1 MAIAWFVLKRLAGMV
16 VTLFVVTIAVF
27 GLLDLSPGSLVAT
40 LLGNHPA
47 SPAVV
52 AAITVRYHLDDPFP
66 VRYLDWLT
74 SALHGDFGQSVQS
87 GENVSALIGEHLP
100 ITLQVALYALVLV
113 VVIGIPAG
121 MLAGMRRG
129 GVLDKTISGVAVV
142 AMSAPA
148 FAIGILLI
156 YVLGVR
162 LSVFPVFGAGDAG
175 VVDRIAHLT
184 LPAIA
189 LAATL
194 VALLVRQTRAAVL
207 NVMSQDYITFARA
220 RGLSRPRILLQYALR
235 NTALPVTTA
244 TGLMLIAAIAGTV
257 LVEQVFS
264 LPGIGNLMVQSV
276 DAKDVPVVQGVALC
290 VGAFVVVVNFL
301 VDMAALAIDPRTRTA
316 AKG

>member
-52 AAITVRYHLDDPFP
+52 AAITARYHLDDPLP

-87 GENVSALIGEHLP
+87 GENVSAMIGEHLP

-129 GVLDKTISGVAVV
+129 GALDKAISGVAVV

-162 LSVFPVFGAGDAG
+162 FSVFPVFGAGNGDF
-175 VVDRIAHLT
+175 VDRISHLT

-220 RGLSRPRILLQYALR
+220 RGLSRPRILTQYALR

-244 TGLMLIAAIAGTV
+244 TGLLLIAAIAGTV

-301 VDMAALAIDPRTRTA
+301 VDMAALVIDPRTRTA

>member
-175 VVDRIAHLT
+175 FVDRISHLT
-184 LPAIA
+184 LPALA

>member
-1 MAIAWFVLKRLAGMV
+1 MAIGWFVLKRLFGMV
-16 VTLFVVTIAVF
+16 ITLFVVTVAVF

-47 SPAVV
+47 SPAAV
-52 AAITVRYHLDDPFP
+52 AAVTAQYHLDDPFP
-66 VRYLDWLT
+66 VRYADWLT
-74 SALHGDFGQSVQS
+74 AALHGDFGQSVQS
-87 GENVSALIGEHLP
+87 GENVTTMIGEHLP

-129 GVLDKTISGVAVV
+129 GAVDKSISGVAVV

-162 LSVFPVFGAGDAG
+162 FSVFPVFGAGNGDF
-175 VVDRIAHLT
+175 VDRISHLT

-244 TGLMLIAAIAGTV
+244 TGLILIAAIAGTV

-276 DAKDVPVVQGVALC
+276 SAKDVPVVQGVALC
-290 VGAFVVVVNFL
+290 VSAFVLVVNFL